1 MSELGTV
8 VRNRRR
14 ALGWSL
20 ARLAAAAGCSK
31 AYLSAIENAKGTGRL
46 DVEFRLQ
53 STATGTRIMHALG
66 ELERDLS
73 QVLRGRRHRIRLEV
87 DLPAPHAREPLRLS
101 SRQTVVVVEGDRV
114 QMRLLSSREAAR
126 LMGAPDDF
134 KLPENY
140 NDAYRAMGDGV
151 CVPAVAW
158 LAQHLLAPM
167 TAIPSAGSPAL
178 DSQPLLHRIQQRA
191 DRWFRDRP

>member
-1 MSELGTV
+1 MIDQLVENRTDAWFDEEKVERLLAMMTEPHRRKILEASQQDVKKIGFLYRR
-8 VRNRRR
+8 VRQGRQR
-14 ALGWSL
+14 AEVRFDGV
-20 ARLAAAAGCSK
+20 AGC
-31 AYLSAIENAKGTGRL
+31 
-46 DVEFRLQ
+46 
-53 STATGTRIMHALG
+53 
-66 ELERDLS
+66 
-73 QVLRGRRHRIRLEV
+73 LRT
-87 DLPAPHAREPLRLS
+87 PAGGS
-101 SRQTVVVVEGDRV
+101 SRQTGVGVEGDRV

-167 TAIPSAGSPAL
+167 TAIPSAASPAL